1 MKRNKVF
8 NTIFILNSIVFIC
21 ILFCSNSMQG
31 QKAKDKNLKQTP
43 KKAIKALNDSLSV
56 VKENKIYIYS
66 IESEIFPAAWRK
78 TKRAVEKAEEENC
91 SHIILKLNT
100 YGGLV
105 NIADSIRTKLMNAKP
120 TTVVFIDNNAAS
132 AGALISIACDSIY
145 MSKGAQIGAATVV
158 NETGE
163 KLPDKYQSYM
173 RATMRSTAEV
183 NNRNP
188 KIAEAMVDESI
199 EIEGII
205 ANDKI
210 LTFTTKEAIEHNFCE
225 GEFNSISE
233 IKEHLNLQDAETIEY
248 KEDATEKLISFLLN
262 PAVTSVL
269 LMMIIG
275 GIYFELQ
282 TPGVGFPILAAIV
295 GAILY
300 FAPNYIEGLAANWEI
315 CLFILGIVLLAVEI
329 FAFPGFGVFGIL
341 GIGCLITGL
350 TLSLLQNDFFDFT
363 FTPFTDIIGALI
375 TVCVPILLLLTI
387 MVFFGQNILDN
398 PVFRRLALQEV
409 QDAKEGYTVE
419 QTTLAEHIGK
429 TGLAYTVLR
438 PSGKVKINGR
448 IYDAITDGNWIE
460 PNTNIRV
467 EGYKGSYLI
476 VEAV

>member
-8 NTIFILNSIVFIC
+8 NCIFIVNSLLFIC
-21 ILFCSNSMQG
+21 ILFCSKSVLA
-31 QKAKDKNLKQTP
+31 QKSKNKKQ
-43 KKAIKALNDSLSV
+43 KKSSEKIDSLV
-56 VKENKIYIYS
+56 NEKIENKIYLYS

-120 TTVVFIDNNAAS
+120 TTIVFIDNNAAS

-158 NETGE
+158 NQTGE

-183 NNRNP
+183 KNRNP

-205 ANDKI
+205 AKDKI
-210 LTFTTKEAIEHNFCE
+210 LTFTTKEAIDNKFCE
-225 GEFNSISE
+225 GEFNSINE
-233 IKEHLNLQDAETIEY
+233 IKAHLNISDAETIEY
-248 KEDATEKLISFLLN
+248 KEDTTEKIISFLLN

-282 TPGVGFPILAAIV
+282 TPGVGFPILAAFI

-315 CLFILGIVLLAVEI
+315 CLFILGIVFLALEI
-329 FAFPGFGVFGIL
+329 FAFPGFGFFGVL
-341 GIGCLITGL
+341 GIAALITGL

-363 FTPFTDIIGALI
+363 FAPVTDVIGALI
-375 TVCVPILLLLTI
+375 TVCVPILLLLTL
-387 MVFFGQNILDN
+387 MLFYGQNLLEN
-398 PVFRRLALQEV
+398 PIFKRLALQEV

-419 QTTLAEHIGK
+419 QTNLGEHKGK
-429 TGLAYTVLR
+429 TGIAYTVLR
-438 PSGKVKINGR
+438 PSGKVKIDDR

-460 PNTNIRV
+460 PNTSIIV

-476 VEAV
+476 VDKA